1 MKMPPRQGHQKIR
14 KSAPFDL
21 TALRENTPGFALIL
35 ANAIEQL
42 TELPDFSDAKSIAV
56 MTDFG
61 GEHPGARFNTYSFLI
76 LAFDKFKPFEVA
88 VKELRKKHGIL
99 EPYSEFRY
107 KRLSSGARSRAL
119 PQFLQLVDS
128 LIHGAVVTVAVEK
141 QIDSLFGGPV
151 HIEETLSAMGLG
163 RWKTGAGEKVLRV
176 CHSLAI
182 FVSLLTRADQPLFWY
197 CDNDA
202 INETGIE
209 RSFEDTQTILRGAL
223 GMYTERRSGLI
234 GVAKSFEGK
243 SCLDDLLSVPDFAAG
258 VVQDLLAGHETG
270 RDIAGGSEKVQIM
283 QWIARESPFLSKI
296 TIQIGKRADGEL
308 VSGKVDFS
316 PVA

>member
-119 PQFLQLVDS
+119 PQILQLVDS

-163 RWKTGAGEKVLRV
+163 RWKK
-176 CHSLAI
+176 
-182 FVSLLTRADQPLFWY
+182 
-197 CDNDA
+197 
-202 INETGIE
+202 
-209 RSFEDTQTILRGAL
+209 
-223 GMYTERRSGLI
+223 
-234 GVAKSFEGK
+234 
-243 SCLDDLLSVPDFAAG
+243 
-258 VVQDLLAGHETG
+258 G
-270 RDIAGGSEKVQIM
+270 R
-283 QWIARESPFLSKI
+283 
-296 TIQIGKRADGEL
+296 GKRSCAYATLSRSLFLYPQGPISPY
-308 VSGKVDFS
+308 SGTATTTQSMRRGSSAASKTRRRYCVVRLGCTRRDDQD
-316 PVA
+316 